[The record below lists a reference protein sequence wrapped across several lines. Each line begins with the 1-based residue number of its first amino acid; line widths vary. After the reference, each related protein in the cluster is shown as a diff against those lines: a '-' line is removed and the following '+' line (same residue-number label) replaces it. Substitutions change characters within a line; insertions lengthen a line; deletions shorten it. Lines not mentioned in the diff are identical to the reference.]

1 MEVKLLLW
9 FIVILVG
16 LILFSLGLCRY
27 ILGQFSEMRKD
38 YNKIIEI
45 NEEKDKLQEQ
55 LRENYEKMIKNCEE
69 RINLY
74 EEYFRKE
81 SKEVY

>member
-1 MEVKLLLW
+1 M
-9 FIVILVG
+9 G
-16 LILFSLGLCRY
+16 
-27 ILGQFSEMRKD
+27 KD

-55 LRENYEKMIKNCEE
+55 LKENYEKMIKKYEE

-81 SKEVY
+81 SKEIY

>member
-1 MEVKLLLW
+1 MENILLW

-16 LILFSLGLCRY
+16 LILFSLGLCKY
-27 ILGQFSEMRKD
+27 ILSLFSEMRKD
-38 YNKIIEI
+38 YNNIIGLC
-45 NEEKDKLQEQ
+45 EEQNK
-55 LRENYEKMIKNCEE
+55 LREQIINNYEELIKNYEE

-74 EEYFRKE
+74 EEHFRKE

>member
-1 MEVKLLLW
+1 MENILLW
-9 FIVILVG
+9 FIVILIG
-16 LILFSLGLCRY
+16 LNLFSLGLCKY
-27 ILGQFSEMRKD
+27 ILSLFSEMRKD

-45 NEEKDKLQEQ
+45 
-55 LRENYEKMIKNCEE
+55 YEKMIKNCEE

-81 SKEVY
+81 SKEIY

>member
-1 MEVKLLLW
+1 MENILLW
-9 FIVILVG
+9 FIVILIG

-27 ILGQFSEMRKD
+27 ILSLFSEMRKD

-55 LRENYEKMIKNCEE
+55 LKENYEKMIKDCEE

-74 EEYFRKE
+74 EEHFRKE
-81 SKEVY
+81 SKEIY